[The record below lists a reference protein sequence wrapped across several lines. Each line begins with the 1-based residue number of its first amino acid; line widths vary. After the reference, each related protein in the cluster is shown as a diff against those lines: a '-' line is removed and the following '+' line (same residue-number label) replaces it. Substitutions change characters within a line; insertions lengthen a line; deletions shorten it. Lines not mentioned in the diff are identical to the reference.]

1 MGWTSAAWA
10 YNQCMC
16 EGALHAWWR
25 CMHCDDMCK
34 PIWNVWNL
42 TTPECRSLHVCGNTQ
57 CEQADLLLLTD
68 KNHSGQYLLV
78 SQLGEAH
85 NSTATLDW
93 LDDLGGLVAG
103 QSKPGSIAVDLHGPP
118 QGLLCPTCHAARHT
132 CSFCIHLPTSEAHT
146 HPNAAEPHSR
156 PVTVAARTGG
166 TTMYHKA

>member
-1 MGWTSAAWA
+1 
-10 YNQCMC
+10 MC
-16 EGALHAWWR
+16 EGALQAWWQR
-25 CMHCDDMCK
+25 MHCNATRK
-34 PIWNVWNL
+34 SIWSYICNL
-42 TTPECRSLHVCGNTQ
+42 AMLNMQIIAYVFGITQ
-57 CEQADLLLLTD
+57 REQADLLLLTD

-103 QSKPGSIAVDLHGPP
+103 QRKPGSIAVDLHGPP

-132 CSFCIHLPTSEAHT
+132 CFFCIHLPASEART
-146 HPNAAEPHSR
+146 QPNAAEPHSR
-156 PVTVAARTGG
+156 PVIVAARTGG